1 MERAETVPL
10 RMLTTPRLRPM
21 FIVGM
26 LLVFFQ
32 SHLHRV
38 VRGVVGSGAMGDAA
52 GDLLAAHPRRR
63 RRRVRDFIWLFN
75 LIVALA
81 FPTLER
87 VGCRTELPV
96 LRRDDGTGLPLR
108 EEAGARNQGA
118 QLGSHR
124 T

>member
-32 SHLHRV
+32 SHFHRV
-38 VRGVVGSGAMGDAA
+38 VRGVVGSGAVGDGA
-52 GDLLAAHPRRR
+52 GDLLAAHPRQRR
-63 RRRVRDFIWLFN
+63 RCVRHLH
-75 LIVALA
+75 LA
-81 FPTLER
+81 VQPDR
-87 VGCRTELPV
+87 
-96 LRRDDGTGLPLR
+96 GTGLPD
-108 EEAGARNQGA
+108 
-118 QLGSHR
+118 